1 MLPLKYKLLLTMSI
15 LFLQVEDRA
24 QPPLCSLLLSPAIA
38 LKVFWTIVYKERYQ
52 GYWPAHMGKKAS
64 F

>member
-24 QPPLCSLLLSPAIA
+24 QPPLCSLLLFQAIA
-38 LKVFWTIVYKERYQ
+38 LKVF
-52 GYWPAHMGKKAS
+52 
-64 F
+64 